1 MATREYTQIIEGKY
15 DNKGT
20 IKAMDIL
27 NNIPLTVEYFK
38 TRPDVQQRI
47 EKSINS
53 DEYLAVYKRGTR
65 SGFEYIPRDKEA
77 LTVRGL
83 DIKDMSK
90 KPSNIDSTSWSTV
103 DKPNDFFISDL
114 KWRYLLR
121 NIVRGKNIMMTGP
134 SGCGKT
140 DVTFKAAKSLDRE
153 VMYFNLGATQD
164 PRSTLIG
171 NTHYSKNTG
180 TYFNESLFVSAI
192 QKPNT
197 VILLDEL
204 SRAHPE
210 AWNILMTVLDP
221 IQRYLRLDEKESWD
235 SSDSTTI
242 KVAEG
247 VSFIAT
253 ANIGSEYTATR
264 VIDRALLDR
273 FTILEMDTL
282 SYEDEYKLLSDKCNG
297 SVDQNVLLQL
307 CDIIKD
313 IRKEVKSDMPR
324 INTTIS
330 TRATLEIV
338 ELLNDDFTLE
348 QAIEVLV
355 YPLFSDE
362 GGNDSERTY
371 VKQVVQKYLTN
382 DSGRRVHEAS
392 VKGLK
397 DTLKDLGE

>member
-1 MATREYTQIIEGKY
+1 MAVREYTQVIKGKY
-15 DNKGT
+15 DTKGS

-53 DEYLAVYKRGTR
+53 NEYLAVYKRGTR
-65 SGFEYIPRDKEA
+65 SGFEYISRDENA
-77 LTVRGL
+77 LTTRGIE
-83 DIKDMSK
+83 IKDMSK
-90 KPSNIDSTSWSTV
+90 TTQEENIISWDSIP
-103 DKPNDFFISDL
+103 KPNDFYIDDL
-114 KWRYLLR
+114 KWKYLLR
-121 NIVRGKNIMMTGP
+121 NIIRGKNIMMTGP

-140 DVTFKAAKSLDRE
+140 DVTFKAAKALDRE
-153 VMYFNLGATQD
+153 VIYFNLGATQD

-171 NTHYSKNTG
+171 NTHYSKDTG
-180 TYFNESLFVSAI
+180 TYFSESLFVSAI

-210 AWNILMTVLDP
+210 AWNILMTILDP
-221 IQRYLRLDEKESWD
+221 IQRYLRLDEK
-235 SSDSTTI
+235 SDSPTI
-242 KVAEG
+242 KVADG

-273 FTILEMDTL
+273 FAILEMDVL
-282 SYEDEYKLLSDKCNG
+282 SYEQEYQLLSSKCTVN
-297 SVDQNVLLQL
+297 QETLLKL

-313 IRKEVKSDMPR
+313 IRKEVKSDTPR
-324 INTTIS
+324 ISTTVS
-330 TRATLEIV
+330 TRATLEIA
-338 ELLNDDFTLE
+338 ELLEDAFTLE
-348 QAIEVLV
+348 QAIEILV

-371 VKQVVQKYLTN
+371 VKQVVQKYLASNT
-382 DSGRRVHEAS
+382 SKRVHSKSLEDAQQAA
-392 VKGLK
+392 KGLQDVIK
-397 DTLKDLGE
+397 NIGG

>member
-1 MATREYTQIIEGKY
+1 MAVREYTQVIKGKY
-15 DNKGT
+15 DSKGT

-53 DEYLAVYKRGTR
+53 EEYLAVYKRGTR
-65 SGFEYIPRDKEA
+65 SGFEYIPRDEGA
-77 LTVRGL
+77 LIIRGIE
-83 DIKDMSK
+83 IKDMNK
-90 KPSNIDSTSWSTV
+90 TIQEENIISWDSIP
-103 DKPNDFFISDL
+103 KPNDFYIDDL
-114 KWRYLLR
+114 KWKYLLR
-121 NIVRGKNIMMTGP
+121 NIIRGKNIMMTGP

-140 DVTFKAAKSLDRE
+140 DVTFKAAKTLDRE
-153 VMYFNLGATQD
+153 VIYFNLGATQD

-171 NTHYSKNTG
+171 NTHYSKDTG
-180 TYFNESLFVSAI
+180 TYFSESLFVSAI

-221 IQRYLRLDEKESWD
+221 IQRYLRLDEKSN
-235 SSDSTTI
+235 SPTI

-264 VIDRALLDR
+264 IIDRALLDR
-273 FTILEMDTL
+273 FAILEMDVL
-282 SYEDEYKLLSDKCNG
+282 SYEQEYQLLSSKCTVN
-297 SVDQNVLLQL
+297 QETLLKL

-313 IRKEVKSDMPR
+313 IRKEVKSDTPR
-324 INTTIS
+324 ISTTVS
-330 TRATLEIV
+330 TRATLEIA
-338 ELLNDDFTLE
+338 ELLEDAFTLE
-348 QAIEVLV
+348 QAIEILV

-371 VKQVVQKYLTN
+371 VKQVVQKYLTTN
-382 DSGRRVHEAS
+382 TNRRVHENAENKAKKLQD
-392 VKGLK
+392 VIKTIG
-397 DTLKDLGE
+397 G

>member
-1 MATREYTQIIEGKY
+1 MAVREYTQVIKGKY
-15 DNKGT
+15 DTKGS

-65 SGFEYIPRDKEA
+65 SGFEYIPRDEGA
-77 LTVRGL
+77 LIIRGIE
-83 DIKDMSK
+83 IKDMNK
-90 KPSNIDSTSWSTV
+90 TTQEENIISWDSIP
-103 DKPNDFFISDL
+103 KPNDFYIDDL
-114 KWRYLLR
+114 KWKYLLR
-121 NIVRGKNIMMTGP
+121 NIIKGKNIMMTGP

-140 DVTFKAAKSLDRE
+140 DVTFKAAKTLDRE
-153 VMYFNLGATQD
+153 VIYFNLGATQD

-171 NTHYSKNTG
+171 NTHYSKDTG
-180 TYFNESLFVSAI
+180 TYFSESLFVSAI

-221 IQRYLRLDEKESWD
+221 IQRYLRLDEKSN
-235 SSDSTTI
+235 SPTI

-264 VIDRALLDR
+264 IIDRALLDR
-273 FTILEMDTL
+273 FAILEMDVL
-282 SYEDEYKLLSDKCNG
+282 SYEQEYQLLSSKCTVN
-297 SVDQNVLLQL
+297 QETLLKL
-307 CDIIKD
+307 CDIVKD
-313 IRKEVKSDMPR
+313 IRKEVKSDTPR
-324 INTTIS
+324 ISTTIS

-338 ELLNDDFTLE
+338 ELLEDAFTLE
-348 QAIEVLV
+348 QAIEILV

-371 VKQVVQKYLTN
+371 VKQVVQKYLTSN
-382 DSGRRVHEAS
+382 TNRRVHENAES
-392 VKGLK
+392 KAKKLQDVIK
-397 DTLKDLGE
+397 TIGE

>member
-1 MATREYTQIIEGKY
+1 MSKRREYTQVIKGKY
-15 DNKGT
+15 DSKGA

-53 DEYLAVYKRGTR
+53 KEYLAVYKRGTR
-65 SGFEYIPRDKEA
+65 SGFEYIPRDEGA
-77 LTVRGL
+77 LIIRGIE
-83 DIKDMSK
+83 IKDMNK
-90 KPSNIDSTSWSTV
+90 TTQEENIISWDSIP
-103 DKPNDFFISDL
+103 KPNDFYIDDL
-114 KWRYLLR
+114 KWKYLLR
-121 NIVRGKNIMMTGP
+121 NIIKGKNIMMTGP

-140 DVTFKAAKSLDRE
+140 DVTFKAAKTLDRE
-153 VMYFNLGATQD
+153 VIYFNLGATQD
-164 PRSTLIG
+164 PRSTLVG
-171 NTHYSKNTG
+171 NTHYSKDTG
-180 TYFNESLFVSAI
+180 TYFSESLFVSAI

-221 IQRYLRLDEKESWD
+221 IQRYLRLDEKSN
-235 SSDSTTI
+235 SPTI

-264 VIDRALLDR
+264 IIDRALLDR
-273 FTILEMDTL
+273 FAILEMDVL
-282 SYEDEYKLLSDKCNG
+282 SYEQEYQLLSSKCTVN
-297 SVDQNVLLQL
+297 QETLLKL

-324 INTTIS
+324 ISTTVS
-330 TRATLEIV
+330 TRATLEIA
-338 ELLNDDFTLE
+338 ELLEDAFTLE
-348 QAIEVLV
+348 QAIEILV

-371 VKQVVQKYLTN
+371 VKQVVQKYLTSN
-382 DSGRRVHEAS
+382 TNRRVHKNAESKAKKLQD
-392 VKGLK
+392 VIKTIG
-397 DTLKDLGE
+397 G

>member
-1 MATREYTQIIEGKY
+1 MAVREYTQVIKGKY
-15 DNKGT
+15 DTKGS
-20 IKAMDIL
+20 IKAMDIM

-53 DEYLAVYKRGTR
+53 NEYLAVYKRGTR
-65 SGFEYIPRDKEA
+65 SGFEYIPRDEGA
-77 LTVRGL
+77 LIIRGIK
-83 DIKDMSK
+83 IKDMSETPQK
-90 KPSNIDSTSWSTV
+90 ENIISWDSV
-103 DKPNDFFISDL
+103 PKPNDFYIDDL
-114 KWRYLLR
+114 KWKYLLR
-121 NIVRGKNIMMTGP
+121 NIIRGKNIMMTGP

-140 DVTFKAAKSLDRE
+140 DVTFKAAKALDRE
-153 VMYFNLGATQD
+153 VIYFNLGATQD

-171 NTHYSKNTG
+171 NTHYSKDTG
-180 TYFNESLFVSAI
+180 TYFSESLFVSAI

-210 AWNILMTVLDP
+210 AWNILMSVLDP
-221 IQRYLRLDEKESWD
+221 IQRYLRLDEK
-235 SSDSTTI
+235 SDSPTI
-242 KVAEG
+242 KVADG

-273 FTILEMDTL
+273 FAILEMDVL
-282 SYEDEYKLLSDKCNG
+282 SYEQEYQLLSSKCTVN
-297 SVDQNVLLQL
+297 QETLLKL

-313 IRKEVKSDMPR
+313 IRKEIKSDMPR
-324 INTTIS
+324 ISTTVS

-338 ELLNDDFTLE
+338 ELLTDAFTLE
-348 QAIEVLV
+348 QAIEILI

-362 GGNDSERTY
+362 GGSDSERIY
-371 VKQVVQKYLTN
+371 VKQIVQKYLTTDIEKKLHKTTVDITEN
-382 DSGRRVHEAS
+382 LQNVI
-392 VKGLK
+392 KNM
-397 DTLKDLGE
+397 GE

>member
-20 IKAMDIL
+20 IKAIDIL

-114 KWRYLLR
+114 KWKYLLR

>member
-65 SGFEYIPRDKEA
+65 SGFEYIPRDENA
-77 LTVRGL
+77 LTTRGIE
-83 DIKDMSK
+83 IKDMSK
-90 KPSNIDSTSWSTV
+90 TTQEENIISWDSIP
-103 DKPNDFFISDL
+103 KPNDFYIDDL
-114 KWRYLLR
+114 KWKYLLR
-121 NIVRGKNIMMTGP
+121 NIIRGKNIMMTGP

-140 DVTFKAAKSLDRE
+140 DVTFKASKALDRE
-153 VMYFNLGATQD
+153 VIYFNLGATQD

-171 NTHYSKNTG
+171 NTHYSKDTG
-180 TYFNESLFVSAI
+180 TYFSESLFVSAI

-221 IQRYLRLDEKESWD
+221 IQRYLRLDEK
-235 SSDSTTI
+235 SDSPTI

-264 VIDRALLDR
+264 IIDRALLDR
-273 FTILEMDTL
+273 FAILEMDVL
-282 SYEDEYKLLSDKCNG
+282 SYEQEYQLLSSKCTVN
-297 SVDQNVLLQL
+297 QETLLKL
-307 CDIIKD
+307 CDIVKD
-313 IRKEVKSDMPR
+313 IRKEVKSDTPR
-324 INTTIS
+324 ISTTIS

-338 ELLNDDFTLE
+338 ELLEDAFTLE
-348 QAIEVLV
+348 QAIEILV

-371 VKQVVQKYLTN
+371 VKQVVQKYLTSN
-382 DSGRRVHEAS
+382 TNRRVHENAES
-392 VKGLK
+392 KAKKLQDVIK
-397 DTLKDLGE
+397 TIGE

>member
-1 MATREYTQIIEGKY
+1 MAVREYTQVIKGKY
-15 DNKGT
+15 DTKGS

-53 DEYLAVYKRGTR
+53 NEYLAVYKRGTR
-65 SGFEYIPRDKEA
+65 SGFEYIPRGEGA
-77 LTVRGL
+77 LTTRGIE
-83 DIKDMSK
+83 IKDMSK
-90 KPSNIDSTSWSTV
+90 TTQEENIISWDSIP
-103 DKPNDFFISDL
+103 KPNDFYIDDL
-114 KWRYLLR
+114 KWKYLLR
-121 NIVRGKNIMMTGP
+121 NIIRGKNIMMTGP

-140 DVTFKAAKSLDRE
+140 DVTFKAAKALDRE
-153 VMYFNLGATQD
+153 VIYFNLGATQD

-171 NTHYSKNTG
+171 NTHYSKDTG
-180 TYFNESLFVSAI
+180 TYFSESLFVSAI

-221 IQRYLRLDEKESWD
+221 IQRYLRLDEK
-235 SSDSTTI
+235 SDSPTI
-242 KVAEG
+242 KVAKG

-273 FTILEMDTL
+273 FAILEMDVL
-282 SYEDEYKLLSDKCNG
+282 SYEQEYQLLSSKCTVN
-297 SVDQNVLLQL
+297 QETLLKL

-313 IRKEVKSDMPR
+313 IRKEVKSDTPR
-324 INTTIS
+324 ISTTIS

-338 ELLNDDFTLE
+338 ELLTDAFTLE
-348 QAIEVLV
+348 QAIEILV

-371 VKQVVQKYLTN
+371 VKQVVQKYLASNT
-382 DSGRRVHEAS
+382 SKRVHSKSLEDAQQAA
-392 VKGLK
+392 KGLQDVIK
-397 DTLKDLGE
+397 NIGE

>member
-1 MATREYTQIIEGKY
+1 MAVREYTQVIKGKY
-15 DNKGT
+15 DSKGT
-20 IKAMDIL
+20 IKAMDIM

-53 DEYLAVYKRGTR
+53 NEYLAVYKRGTR
-65 SGFEYIPRDKEA
+65 SGFEYIPRDKDA
-77 LTVRGL
+77 LTTRGIK
-83 DIKDMSK
+83 IKDMSET
-90 KPSNIDSTSWSTV
+90 PQENIILNWENI
-103 DKPNDFFISDL
+103 DKPNDFYIDDL
-114 KWRYLLR
+114 KWKYLLR
-121 NIVRGKNIMMTGP
+121 NIIRGKNIMMTGP

-140 DVTFKAAKSLDRE
+140 DVTFKAAKALDRE
-153 VMYFNLGATQD
+153 VIYFNLGATQD

-171 NTHYSKNTG
+171 NTHYNKDTG
-180 TYFNESLFVSAI
+180 TYFSESLFVSAI
-192 QKPNT
+192 QKENT

-221 IQRYLRLDEKESWD
+221 IQRYLRLDEK
-235 SSDSTTI
+235 SDSPTI
-242 KVAEG
+242 KVAKG

-273 FTILEMDTL
+273 FAILEMDIL
-282 SYEDEYKLLSDKCNG
+282 SYEQEYQLLSNKWGKINLIESDT
-297 SVDQNVLLQL
+297 LLTL

-313 IRKEVKSDMPR
+313 IRKEVKSDTPR
-324 INTTIS
+324 ISTTIS

-338 ELLNDDFTLE
+338 ELLKDNFTLE
-348 QAIEVLV
+348 QAIEILV

-371 VKQVVQKYLTN
+371 IKQVVQKYLASNTN
-382 DSGRRVHEAS
+382 KQVYKNPREIAENLQNVI
-392 VKGLK
+392 KNI
-397 DTLKDLGE
+397 GE

>member
-114 KWRYLLR
+114 KWKYLLR

-192 QKPNT
+192 QKSNT

-382 DSGRRVHEAS
+382 DSGSRVHEAS

>member
-1 MATREYTQIIEGKY
+1 MSKRREYTQIIKGKY
-15 DNKGT
+15 DTKGS

-65 SGFEYIPRDKEA
+65 SGFEYIPRDEGA
-77 LTVRGL
+77 LIIRGIE
-83 DIKDMSK
+83 IKDMDK
-90 KPSNIDSTSWSTV
+90 TTQEENIISWDSIQ
-103 DKPNDFFISDL
+103 KPNDFYIDDL
-114 KWRYLLR
+114 KWKYLLR
-121 NIVRGKNIMMTGP
+121 NIIKGKNIMMTGP

-140 DVTFKAAKSLDRE
+140 DVTFKAAKTLDRE
-153 VMYFNLGATQD
+153 VIYFNLGATQD

-171 NTHYSKNTG
+171 NTHYSKDTG
-180 TYFNESLFVSAI
+180 TYFSESLFVSAI

-221 IQRYLRLDEKESWD
+221 IQRYLRLDEKSN
-235 SSDSTTI
+235 SPTI

-264 VIDRALLDR
+264 IIDRALLDR
-273 FTILEMDTL
+273 FAILEMDVL
-282 SYEDEYKLLSDKCNG
+282 SYEQEYQLLSSKCTVN
-297 SVDQNVLLQL
+297 QETLLKL

-313 IRKEVKSDMPR
+313 IRKEVKSDTPR
-324 INTTIS
+324 ISTTVS
-330 TRATLEIV
+330 TRATLEIA
-338 ELLNDDFTLE
+338 ELLEDAFTLE
-348 QAIEVLV
+348 QAIEILV

-371 VKQVVQKYLTN
+371 VKQVVQKYLASN
-382 DSGRRVHEAS
+382 ISKRVHHNPQKIAENLQN
-392 VKGLK
+392 VIKNI
-397 DTLKDLGE
+397 GE